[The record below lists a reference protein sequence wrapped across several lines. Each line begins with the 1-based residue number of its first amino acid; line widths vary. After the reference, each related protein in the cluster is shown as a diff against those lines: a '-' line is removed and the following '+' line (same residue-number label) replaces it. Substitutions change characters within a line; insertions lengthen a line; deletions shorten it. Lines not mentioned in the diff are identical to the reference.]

1 MLSARTNV
9 ETQIEGLETGA
20 DVYMVKPF
28 NIDHLKAQILRLI
41 SFKQTIHSRYQN
53 DTSLIPQGS
62 FTTKIDEEF
71 MKKVMEFIEQHL
83 TNSDLN
89 VDQLAQHLSLSKIQT
104 YRKIKAISGMSIV
117 EFIRSIRLKKAA
129 QMIREGKLNIS
140 EIAFETGFSTPSYF
154 SKCFHDQFGKTPSEY
169 AAG

>member
-1 MLSARTNV
+1 
-9 ETQIEGLETGA
+9 
-20 DVYMVKPF
+20 
-28 NIDHLKAQILRLI
+28 
-41 SFKQTIHSRYQN
+41 
-53 DTSLIPQGS
+53 
-62 FTTKIDEEF
+62 
-71 MKKVMEFIEQHL
+71 
-83 TNSDLN
+83 
-89 VDQLAQHLSLSKIQT
+89 LAQHLSLSKIQT

-169 AAG
+169 ATGNNIS